1 MEWLRLS
8 KNTEGA
14 RYFETESGR
23 PMNLFGMAR
32 CQNCCGTETKLYGDA
47 GDVAAHFKNLKC
59 NLIRLSIHVDGEPWE
74 RGGLPADDLV
84 LLCGGYNTEGINKF
98 IDTYVDPDVQLIKKQ
113 GMYIQLDL
121 HDYPQSRVKGDDE
134 IVRFATDYYIPVWR
148 ELAKRYKDDPQI
160 AVFEI
165 WNEPYPADVA
175 TAIKDSPEWVASIRK
190 FFFEAVKAIRE
201 IDQKHIIMVSD
212 YNAGWGKAWDI
223 CWKDYH
229 KDLDEFNNTCFS
241 IHLARQQLELEHPYY
256 GEWLV
261 ETSAKNNVSFF
272 FGEVETED
280 NLNSICGMK
289 NLLKLLTE
297 NEATHHFPAVL
308 WRPHGDK
315 YNYVAEWR
323 EFAEKY
329 TADTIEF

>member
-8 KNTEGA
+8 KNTEGP
-14 RYFETESGR
+14 RYFETESGKI
-23 PMNLFGMAR
+23 MNLFGMAR
-32 CQNCCGTETKLYGDA
+32 CQGCCGTETKLHGDA

-59 NLIRLSIHVDGEPWE
+59 NMMRLAVHIHGETWE

-134 IVRFATDYYIPVWR
+134 IVRFATENYIPVWR

-165 WNEPYPADVA
+165 WNEPYPADTA
-175 TAIKDSPEWVASIRK
+175 TALKDSPEWVESIRK
-190 FFFEAVKAIRE
+190 FYMEAVKAIRE
-201 IDQKHIIMVSD
+201 IDQKHIIMASD

-241 IHLARQQLELEHPYY
+241 IHLGGQQCEVEHPHY
-256 GEWLV
+256 GEWL
-261 ETSAKNNVSFF
+261 AKVPAENNVCLF
-272 FGEVETED
+272 FGEVETEGD
-280 NLNSICGMK
+280 CNT
-289 NLLKLLTE
+289 LTGIVNFIE
-297 NEATHHFPAVL
+297 FMAKYADTHHFPAAL
-308 WRPHGDK
+308 WRPHGDE
-315 YNYVAEWR
+315 YNYVTEWR
-323 EFAEKY
+323 DCVEKY
-329 TADTIEF
+329 TEGTIDF